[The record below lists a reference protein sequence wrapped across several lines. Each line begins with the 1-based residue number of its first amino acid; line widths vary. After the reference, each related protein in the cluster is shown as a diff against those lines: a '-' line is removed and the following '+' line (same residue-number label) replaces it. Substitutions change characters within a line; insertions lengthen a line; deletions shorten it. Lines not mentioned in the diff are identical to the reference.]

1 MEKNLFRTIKRTMLF
16 LFLSLL
22 PLSAHA
28 FWDWEWTDTW
38 GEAHAW
44 CEECG
49 GDYVIYA
56 ESTSEAEAA
65 AEDLFCPDCGS
76 CSEDVN
82 ADCYRAH
89 HCQYCGGCI
98 ENGEYHDGIYNLV
111 DEYVCYDCADE
122 LADAGQIPAC
132 AYCHELFGE
141 GAVACDCEYSMAE
154 QHCMDCSEL
163 QCDVCGICMVIGG
176 EESDAAGG
184 DACVE
189 HAICSACME
198 NAAAEDLVHCREC
211 FKCDEDI
218 CSECGLCESCASYE
232 EHCPECGY
240 CFGDEVQWCADG
252 GEHCIHCC
260 DENDWKCQ
268 ECGRCTEGVGVEIC
282 SDCELC
288 EECCRSHSESEG
300 CEHGYCIASAEY
312 EDHLCPECGTCPQD
326 DECEYCGLCQNCQTD
341 YHCEHELCPDGSDW
355 DDHVCPDCGECF
367 DESELCEYCGLCEDC
382 REHCEHDV
390 CPANDDADGHFIC
403 DQCGDCYEAVD
414 RCDICE
420 LCLDCCADNT
430 SSMGCDH
437 DLCIES
443 DDFAEHWCYE
453 DDQCL
458 ELCQHDADCA
468 HTNVG
473 TAWRIDGNAHWHVC
487 EDCGI
492 ALNKAIH
499 SEGEPTTL
507 TAPNA
512 ATHTNGTAQVNCA
525 VCNYKMGIVAIS
537 YVEAPADGS
546 PYIITQPTDYTGKTN
561 TSQYIE
567 GGERYATFKVKAG
580 GEGLTYHW
588 YEQYGSNAPNEL
600 FDFQTTEGAETP
612 TLKVYV
618 YHDDCE
624 KLNYHKYYCVV
635 SNAKGSVTTNT
646 VYANAQHV
654 FGHYVEK
661 DSETHENRCL
671 GCGNA
676 VKSTSKHRFAE
687 WTLVRPATSTDTGLR
702 EQQCMDC
709 SYKNTEVI
717 PKVEPDHV
725 HSFDIAKYSV
735 TQHWFVCK
743 CGLAGPDERAD
754 HVFDQT
760 EVVTPATETRKGEN
774 KLICSAC
781 GYYKTVK
788 SDKLPH
794 VHDWWAEYDDPA
806 KGTRGPAS
814 HTAKCKGCNEKKTE
828 PHVWS
833 MFENT
838 RHAKIQGTDTIAGKI
853 ERYCEIC
860 YYMERQLYPYDTWPI
875 MIAGGTA
882 YHTRYDIRTRTY
894 SKTTPA
900 AYATAGQTIII
911 EYDPKAAMATSYNN
925 KPQKFKS
932 WADGVSAIG
941 EENVPWDGGRSSI
954 DLPRLTFSL
963 QTLPR
968 AWKFTM
974 PDGPATIFAV
984 TEECNHTGNTKQTD
998 RVEPT
1003 CTSSGHEPHTLC
1015 ADCETVLVEG
1025 ARIPALGHDLPS
1037 TPIAGTEVVEYCTIY
1052 YGSGFY
1058 NYPNEAKHGYTGEF
1072 ICNRCGET
1080 VKSEKTPLRHGL
1092 HDKNKI
1098 YTANPGKVWPDY
1110 QKWVDATNP
1119 PTCTRAGYDDDL
1131 YCKYC
1136 NKLVQKGER
1145 EEAYDHEWGD
1155 WEVVRE
1161 ATTRVKGMEQRVC
1174 ERDETHIETRLTDY
1188 SGPDYRLKPDKTRL
1202 YFEWTYGDPVPSQTI
1217 TFRSVGRN
1225 EIQALTYAMEENCL
1239 ADASFDGL
1247 TLTVTPKDIVED
1259 YESHLTFDF
1268 YATDANGETIYL
1280 SSPEMAMTCKV
1291 KKTPAKYTLT
1301 VIDGVATTGT
1311 FVRNTYV
1318 PDANTSSKLQV
1329 RGGVPIRLEPDDQW
1343 RKDFLHWEVVED
1355 ASNLLRD
1362 QYDIEETGG
1371 MGPSSSPTYGNR
1383 TTYMS
1388 ANNVTVRAVY
1398 KKNTAEMSFSQTA
1411 VTASSSNTPFVQPTL
1426 RKSHSSMKVTY
1437 SSSDESVA
1445 KVDANTGAVTFRSFG
1460 TTTITATSAETA
1472 HYTSATASYTLTL
1485 TITLNWVEVNGVY
1498 FALSSS
1504 NKTAQVMPRPV
1515 GKYAGT
1521 IMIPATVSYG
1531 RTKYNVSAFL
1541 TQACADCTGLRKV
1554 ILRSASV
1561 TGSQDAFAGCPD
1573 DMRLYVPY
1581 GTKAQVEGK
1590 AYSQAFAKVI
1600 EMGDANV
1607 DDAVSVSDVGV
1618 MRDHILGTRPAGFD
1632 ETAADVNFDG
1642 SVTITDIGRVIATL
1656 LGQ

>member
-22 PLSAHA
+22 PLGAHA
-28 FWDWEWTDTW
+28 WSWDWTDTW
-38 GEAHAW
+38 NEAVAT
-44 CEECG
+44 CDECG
-49 GDYVIYA
+49 AEYTFYA
-56 ESTSEAEAA
+56 ESTAEAEEIA
-65 AEDLFCPDCGS
+65 AEFFCDDCGS
-76 CSEDVN
+76 CIQDVDE
-82 ADCYRAH
+82 DCYRAH

-154 QHCMDCSEL
+154 QHCTDCSEL
-163 QCDVCGICMVIGG
+163 QCDVCGMCMVIGG

-189 HAICSACME
+189 HAICAACME
-198 NAAAEDLVHCREC
+198 NAAAEDQVHCREC

-260 DENDWKCQ
+260 DDNEWKCQ

-326 DECEYCGLCQNCQTD
+326 DECEYCGLCQNCQAD

-367 DESELCEYCGLCEDC
+367 DEGELCEYCGLCEDC
-382 REHCEHDV
+382 REHCDHDV

-473 TAWRIDGNAHWHVC
+473 TAWRIDGNAHWLVC

-492 ALNKAIH
+492 ALDKAIH

-561 TSQYIE
+561 TSRYIE

-580 GEGLTYHW
+580 GEGLLTYHW

-600 FDFQTTEGAETP
+600 FDFQTTQGAETP

-661 DSETHENRCL
+661 DSETHENRCY

-687 WTLVRPATSTDTGLR
+687 WTLVRPATSEETGLS

-709 SYKNTEVI
+709 GYKNTKII
-717 PKVEPDHV
+717 PKVEPNHV

-743 CGLAGPDERAD
+743 CGIAGPDERAD

-760 EVVTPATETRKGEN
+760 EVVTPATETKKGEN

-794 VHDWWAEYDDPA
+794 EHDWWAEYDDPA

-860 YYMERQLYPYDTWPI
+860 YYTERQLYPYDTWPI

-932 WADGVSAIG
+932 WADGVSYIG

-963 QTLPR
+963 QTSPR

-984 TEECNHTGNTKQTD
+984 TEECTHTGNTKQTD

-1025 ARIPALGHDLPS
+1025 ARIPALGHDLPD

-1098 YTANPGKVWPDY
+1098 YTPNPGKVWTDY

-1202 YFEWTYGDPVPSQTI
+1202 RFEWTYGDPVPSQTI
-1217 TFRSVGRN
+1217 TFKSVGRN
-1225 EIQALTYAMEENCL
+1225 EIQALTYAIEENGL
-1239 ADASFDGL
+1239 MDVSFDGL
-1247 TLTVTPKDIVED
+1247 TLTATPKDIVED
-1259 YESHLTFDF
+1259 YECHLTFDLR
-1268 YATDANGETIYL
+1268 ATDANGETIYL
-1280 SSPEMAMTCKV
+1280 PAPEMTLTCKV

-1311 FVRNTYV
+1311 IVRNTYV

-1329 RGGVPIRLEPDDQW
+1329 RGGVTIRLEPEDEW
-1343 RKDFLHWEVVED
+1343 RKDFLRWEVVED

-1362 QYDIEETGG
+1362 YYDVEQAGG
-1371 MGPSSSPTYGNR
+1371 WGSSSSPTYGNR

-1388 ANNVTVRAVY
+1388 ANNVTVRAIY

-1411 VTASSSNTPFVQPTL
+1411 VTASSNTPFVQPTL

-1445 KVDANTGAVTFRSFG
+1445 TVDAKTGAVTFRWFG

-1485 TITLNWVEVNGVY
+1485 PITLNWVEVNGVY

-1554 ILRSASV
+1554 ILRSAAV
-1561 TGSQDAFAGCPD
+1561 TGSQDAFAGCPA

-1590 AYSQAFAKVI
+1590 AYSQAFEKVI

-1607 DDAVSVSDVGV
+1607 DDAVTVSDVGV

>member
-1 MEKNLFRTIKRTMLF
+1 MKKFLLNTIQQRMLF
-16 LFLSLL
+16 LLLSLL
-22 PLSAHA
+22 PLGAHA

-141 GAVACDCEYSMAE
+141 GAIACDCEYSMVE
-154 QHCMDCSEL
+154 QHCTDCSEL

-176 EESDAAGG
+176 EETDAAGG

-189 HAICSACME
+189 HAICAACME
-198 NAAAEDLVHCREC
+198 NAAAEDQIHCREC

-260 DENDWKCQ
+260 DDNEWKCQ

-326 DECEYCGLCQNCQTD
+326 DECEYCGLCADCQAD

-367 DESELCEYCGLCEDC
+367 DEGELCEYCGLCEDC

-414 RCDICE
+414 RCDVCE

-468 HTNVG
+468 HANVS
-473 TAWRIDGNAHWHVC
+473 TTWRIDSNAHWHVC

-492 ALNKAIH
+492 ALDKAIH

-525 VCNYKMGIVAIS
+525 DCNYKMGIVAIP

-561 TSQYIE
+561 TSRYIE

-580 GEGLTYHW
+580 GEGLTYQW

-661 DSETHENRCL
+661 DSLTHENRCY

-743 CGLAGPDERAD
+743 CGIAGPDERAD

-760 EVVTPATETRKGEN
+760 EVVTPATETKVGEN

-788 SDKLPH
+788 TDKLPH
-794 VHDWWAEYDDPA
+794 VHDWYAWDEIKELGANGWYIKDA
-806 KGTRGPAS
+806 KKGGWGPAS
-814 HTAKCKGCNEKKTE
+814 HTVSCKVCGERKTE
-828 PHVWS
+828 DHVWP
-833 MFENT
+833 MWECT
-838 RHAKIQGTDTIAGKI
+838 RAAKIQGTDTIAGKI
-853 ERYCEIC
+853 VRYCDEC
-860 YYMERQLYPYDTWPI
+860 GYKQTKLFPYGTWPI
-875 MIAGGTA
+875 MIEGGTA
-882 YHTRYDIRTRTY
+882 
-894 SKTTPA
+894 SKDYA
-900 AYATAGQTIII
+900 AAGTQIII
-911 EYDPKAAMATSYNN
+911 KFDPKAARAMDTYHNG
-925 KPQKFKS
+925 KPVKFKQ
-932 WADGVSAIG
+932 WYDCTGWWG
-941 EENVPWDGGRSSI
+941 DTNVPWGNDDI
-954 DLPRLTFSL
+954 DLPRLAFQRPTSSTTQF
-963 QTLPR
+963 
-968 AWKFTM
+968 KM
-974 PDGPATIFAV
+974 PDGPAIIFAD
-984 TEECNHTGNTKQTD
+984 TEECTHTGNTKQTD

-1025 ARIPALGHDLPS
+1025 ARIPALGHDLPD

-1058 NYPNEAKHGYTGEF
+1058 NYPNEAKHGYMGEF
-1072 ICNRCGET
+1072 ICNLCGDT

-1098 YTANPGKVWPDY
+1098 YTPNPGKVWPDY

-1155 WEVVRE
+1155 WGVVRE

-1225 EIQALTYAMEENCL
+1225 EIQALTYAMEENGL
-1239 ADASFDGL
+1239 MDVSFDGL
-1247 TLTVTPKDIVED
+1247 TLTATPKDIVED
-1259 YESHLTFDF
+1259 YECHLTFDLR
-1268 YATDANGETIYL
+1268 ANDANGETIYL
-1280 SSPEMAMTCKV
+1280 PAPEMTLTCKV

-1311 FVRNTYV
+1311 IVRNTYV

-1411 VTASSSNTPFVQPTL
+1411 VTASSNAPFVQPTL

-1445 KVDANTGAVTFRSFG
+1445 TVDAKTGAVTFCGPG

-1485 TITLNWVEVNGVY
+1485 PTALDWVEVNGVY
-1498 FALSSS
+1498 FALGS
-1504 NKTAQVMPRPV
+1504 TAKIATVIARPT

-1531 RTKYNVSAFL
+1531 STKYNVRAFR
-1541 TQACADCTGLRKV
+1541 TQACADCTSLRKV
-1554 ILRSASV
+1554 ILRSASI
-1561 TGSQDAFAGCPD
+1561 TCPQDVFAGCPA

-1581 GTKAQVEGK
+1581 GTKTLVMRKE
-1590 AYSQAFAKVI
+1590 YSQAFAKVI

-1618 MRDHILGTRPAGFD
+1618 MREHILGTRPAGFD

-1642 SVTITDIGRVIATL
+1642 SVTVTDVGLVIATL